1 VKLPGLF
8 IVVGL
13 LEVKVKVESCFL
25 SFALARLRAALIPL
39 CAFASASLTFFSTSY
54 FKL

>member
-1 VKLPGLF
+1 VKLPSLF

-13 LEVKVKVESCFL
+13 LEVKVKVEFFL
-25 SFALARLRAALIPL
+25 SFALVYLRAALIL
-39 CAFASASLTFFSTSY
+39 LYAFTSASLIFFSTSY